1 MHAPYLY
8 YNTLYSNIL
17 SLQTL
22 EPMHQKVP
30 TRDYEPNQVV
40 FLKTEQ
46 PRDSWRPAK
55 IVIKSGYGTYKVKV
69 YGVKE

>member
-1 MHAPYLY
+1 
-8 YNTLYSNIL
+8 
-17 SLQTL
+17 
-22 EPMHQKVP
+22 MHQKVP